1 MLGTL
6 NPWLLLGALLAILAS
21 FGTGYYKG
29 ASDTEATQS
38 KTELLIMQASQAAQQ
53 AAAEE
58 ISKIKIKNT
67 TIKQEVRREI
77 QVAPAYV
84 DCRHSE
90 PGLRLINQ
98 ALVNGDAAGGI
109 KLPSKSGITER

>member
-1 MLGTL
+1 MPWM
-6 NPWLLLGALLAILAS
+6 NPWLLLAALSAILAS

-29 ASDTEATQS
+29 ASDTKATQS
-38 KTELLIMQASQAAQQ
+38 ETELLIIRASQAAQQ

-67 TIKQEVRREI
+67 TIKREVHREI
-77 QVAPAYV
+77 QNVPVYG
-84 DCRHSE
+84 DCKHTE

-98 ALVNGDAAGGI
+98 ALTAGDTAGGL
-109 KLPSKSGITER
+109 KLPSNPGGAQR

>member
-38 KTELLIMQASQAAQQ
+38 KTELLIMQASQVAQQ
-53 AAAEE
+53 AAAQE
-58 ISKIKIKNT
+58 ITKIKIKNT
-67 TIKQEVRREI
+67 TIRKEVRREI
-77 QVAPAYV
+77 QNVPVYA
-84 DCRHSE
+84 DCKHTE

-98 ALVNGDAAGGI
+98 ALANGESAGGL
-109 KLPSKSGITER
+109 KLPSKPGDAK